1 MKKGKMQLSEL
12 KVKSFVTDLNNV
24 EQNEIKGASGLLCNV
39 SDIICNTGNLRCPIG
54 ASTGANICTVQSC

>member
-12 KVKSFVTDLNNV
+12 KVKSFVTDLNSV
-24 EQNEIKGASGLLCNV
+24 EQNKIKGASGLLCDV
-39 SDIICNTGNLRCPIG
+39 SNIICDTGDVRCPIG